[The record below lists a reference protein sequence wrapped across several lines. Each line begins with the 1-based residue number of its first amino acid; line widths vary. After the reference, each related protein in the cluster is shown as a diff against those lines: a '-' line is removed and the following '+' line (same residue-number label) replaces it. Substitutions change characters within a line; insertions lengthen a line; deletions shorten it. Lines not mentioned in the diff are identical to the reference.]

1 MDRWRPKEG
10 QRYYFPSVYYGT
22 PAVASDI
29 WENKRLDGD
38 RYQAGMVCRTKK
50 KALELS
56 QKLLDV
62 LNKKSWQTE
71 KPPTRRSKY
80 MTNRD
85 NINGMSN
92 DRLADILSRVDNAY
106 NTRCKFCILWGEDC
120 FLGGFSCADG
130 IKAWLDSPVKQPT
143 DNKAEKLSVVLDKVL

>member
-10 QRYYFPSVYYGT
+10 QRYYFPYGT

-56 QKLLDV
+56 QKLLEV
-62 LNKKSWQTE
+62 LKE
-71 KPPTRRSKY
+71 
-80 MTNRD
+80 
-85 NINGMSN
+85 
-92 DRLADILSRVDNAY
+92 V
-106 NTRCKFCILWGEDC
+106 
-120 FLGGFSCADG
+120 
-130 IKAWLDSPVKQPT
+130 
-143 DNKAEKLSVVLDKVL
+143 

>member
-120 FLGGFSCADG
+120 FLGGFSCSDG
-130 IKAWLDSPVKQPT
+130 IKAWLDSPVKHPT
-143 DNKAEKLSVVLDKVL
+143 DNKTEKLSVVLDKVL